1 MSNELI
7 SVTNS
12 WLSLAIPHLGPIADT
27 IGFVQSLS
35 DKLLFDKLYYV
46 LSRQDSDFEE
56 WLKIS
61 EKFEADNKD
70 YNKMVQQ
77 LIYYINAINEV
88 DLLQAY
94 ANLLHAYKCTSIK
107 RIKIERVPLAFKLTQ
122 GVLLCMCV
130 ILLSVLQNLSQ
141 HTVALVEAG
150 NGIHDLM
157 VGSMATG
164 FVQLHRQIGQLP
176 GMGSVMTDHVLH
188 QRHQLFHGSMGVLM
202 VMMFLIMM
210 VVIRCFLFAD
220 DMI

>member
-70 YNKMVQQ
+70 YNK
-77 LIYYINAINEV
+77 NGSAI
-88 DLLQAY
+88 DLLYQCD
-94 ANLLHAYKCTSIK
+94 KRSRSTSS
-107 RIKIERVPLAFKLTQ
+107 
-122 GVLLCMCV
+122 LCK
-130 ILLSVLQNLSQ
+130 
-141 HTVALVEAG
+141 
-150 NGIHDLM
+150 
-157 VGSMATG
+157 
-164 FVQLHRQIGQLP
+164 P
-176 GMGSVMTDHVLH
+176 
-188 QRHQLFHGSMGVLM
+188 
-202 VMMFLIMM
+202 
-210 VVIRCFLFAD
+210 FAC
-220 DMI
+220 I